1 MKVTP
6 IFHIRVFRSYPMK
19 VIPIFHNA
27 YFVLD
32 PIIELVEMQSHDV
45 LSVQLTP
52 TDIGIIN
59 RIVLLYDYGLYKQV
73 YRMIC

>member
-1 MKVTP
+1 MQKIVKQHKC
-6 IFHIRVFRSYPMK
+6 IY
-19 VIPIFHNA
+19 A

>member
-1 MKVTP
+1 MRKIVKQQKC
-6 IFHIRVFRSYPMK
+6 IY
-19 VIPIFHNA
+19 A

-52 TDIGIIN
+52 TDIRIIN

>member
-1 MKVTP
+1 MRKIVKQQKC
-6 IFHIRVFRSYPMK
+6 IY
-19 VIPIFHNA
+19 A

-59 RIVLLYDYGLYKQV
+59 RIVL
-73 YRMIC
+73 